1 LGAPEPTFPL
11 ISRRRGVGL
20 TGGTRSSAHRGIGFE
35 VASSRPY
42 RRGDSVRAI
51 DWKASARLSSARHS
65 HDFIV
70 REHFAEDRPRVVV
83 VVDRRPEM
91 SLYPPELPWL
101 HKPAAVAAAGR
112 MIVESAVAAQGLP
125 GYLDLADPL
134 APQWL
139 PPRLR
144 QNAARIR
151 ELHLRDASYTAPPDN
166 LARAVRHLARAR
178 GDMPPGTFVFI
189 LSDFLAPPPPTVW
202 RTTAS
207 LGWDVVPVI
216 VQDPRWEQSFPAVS
230 GFALPLAAP
239 GDGALRLVRLTRRE
253 AAERRDANERRLE
266 RLLQTFSAVELDPI
280 LLPSSDPLEI
290 LSAFLRWHEQ
300 RRLRLRRRRV

>member
-1 LGAPEPTFPL
+1 LSRTEPTFPL

-20 TGGTRSSAHRGIGFE
+20 TGGTRRSSHRGIGFE
-35 VASSRPY
+35 IASSRPY

-51 DWKASARLSSARHS
+51 DWKASARLSSARES
-65 HDFIV
+65 DDFVV

-83 VVDRRPEM
+83 VVDRRPSM

-101 HKPAAVAAAGR
+101 HKPAAVAVAGR
-112 MIVESAVAAQGLP
+112 MIVESALAAQGLP

-139 PPRLR
+139 APHLR

-151 ELHLRDASYTAPPDN
+151 EHHLPHTDYTAPADN
-166 LARAVRHLARAR
+166 LTRAVRHLARAR
-178 GDMPPGTFVFI
+178 GDMPPGTFVFV
-189 LSDFLAPPPPTVW
+189 LSDFLAPPAPAVW
-202 RTTAS
+202 RTAAS

-253 AAERRDANERRLE
+253 AAERREGNQQRLDG
-266 RLLQTFSAVELDPI
+266 LLRTFAAVELDPI
-280 LLPSSDPLEI
+280 LLSSDDAAEI
-290 LSAFLRWHEQ
+290 LSAFLRWHD
-300 RRLRLRRRRV
+300 RRQLRLRRRRA